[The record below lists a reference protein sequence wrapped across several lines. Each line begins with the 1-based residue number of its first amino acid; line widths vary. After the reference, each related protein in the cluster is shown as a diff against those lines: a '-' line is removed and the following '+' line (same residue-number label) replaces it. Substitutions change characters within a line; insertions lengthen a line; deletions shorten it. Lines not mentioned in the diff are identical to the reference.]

1 MHLTLRQLRYF
12 VEIARSRSF
21 SRAAEHLSV
30 AQPALSQNIAA
41 LEEELGA
48 KLFDRHARGV
58 ELSAAGQRLYARAIE
73 LLASFDSLRDH
84 VEERQPRPCGPVRV
98 SIAGSL
104 AAVVIA
110 PLLRRVTEL
119 YPDVELTVGEG
130 LSFEVRMQVES
141 GEAHLALM
149 PSPSELHGM
158 ESLPVFEERFMLF
171 GAYDAMRRE
180 PKQLPFAEVA
190 KRPLAA
196 PDRAHDLRKII
207 ERAANSINQ
216 PLDVRYELNS
226 PPMLVAV
233 VKEGLAYA
241 VLPVSA
247 CMEAVAAKSVAGRL
261 ITEPE
266 LSRVQA
272 LVWPKDRP
280 LTPAAA
286 AVRDA
291 IAYVMAELVRDER
304 LHGRLLDTSH
314 TNF

>member
-41 LEEELGA
+41 LEAELGA
-48 KLFDRHARGV
+48 KLFERHARGV
-58 ELSAAGQRLYARAIE
+58 ELSEAGHRLYARAVE
-73 LLASFDSLRDH
+73 LLAGFDSLRDH
-84 VEERQPRPCGPVRV
+84 VEGRPVRPSGPVRV

-110 PLLRRVTEL
+110 PLLRRVTDL
-119 YPDVELTVGEG
+119 YPDVELTVTEA
-130 LSFEVRMQVES
+130 LSFEVRRQVES
-141 GEAHLALM
+141 GEVHLALM
-149 PSPSELHGM
+149 PGASELLGM
-158 ESLPVFEERFMLF
+158 EALPVFEERFMLF
-171 GAYDAMRRE
+171 GTYGAMRRE
-180 PKQLPFAEVA
+180 PKQLPFAEVVQ
-190 KRPLAA
+190 RPLAA
-196 PDRAHDLRKII
+196 PDRGHDLRKII
-207 ERAANSINQ
+207 ERAASSLNQ

-226 PPMLVAV
+226 PPMLVAI

-247 CMEAVAAKSVAGRL
+247 CIEAVAAKSVAGRL
-261 ITEPE
+261 IVEPE
-266 LSRVQA
+266 LTRVQA

-291 IAYVMAELVRDER
+291 IAHVMAELVRDER
-304 LHGRLLDTSH
+304 LHGRLLDT
-314 TNF
+314 TYINF